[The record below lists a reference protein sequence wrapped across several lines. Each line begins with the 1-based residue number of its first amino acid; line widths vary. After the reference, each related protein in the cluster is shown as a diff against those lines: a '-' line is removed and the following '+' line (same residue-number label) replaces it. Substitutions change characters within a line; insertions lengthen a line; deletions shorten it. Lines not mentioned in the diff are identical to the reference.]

1 MAKVNSRK
9 SNPTSPAPPPAPP
22 LLARKS
28 KKKSSFSF
36 FSIPALFFFL
46 IFALQLFF
54 PSLFNSLSTS
64 LPTYLDKLQSI
75 LSQQAK
81 YPPSLIPNLPLSS
94 SIATINW
101 DDSADSSATISNI
114 IRTSLPAVIRQGP
127 VTSWSLMKWNLLEI
141 IQSGN
146 DIVIDQMRYQHQD
159 PVFILGRD
167 RDPHGMIGK
176 PADRPL
182 QLINSSLS
190 QFLKTLFNETEYYY
204 WNGELLWI
212 EEIIGETTTSSS
224 PSSKS
229 DWSVFKYVDP
239 KLSDSIQEQED
250 TDIWIPMI
258 WLSHPGVVTQTHYD
272 PQYNFLSQLQ
282 GTKRVI
288 LFPPSET
295 SLYLYPHIHRSYRQ
309 SQLPLEF
316 FDQNQTHPNQNL
328 FPTLPQSG
336 VEVVL
341 HPGDTLFI
349 PPYWYHRVEALTMS
363 ISVSV
368 TSPTFLEAQF
378 SEIYWQPLPLGP
390 FSDSKEG
397 KMIAAKLFLG
407 LFLHMLQQEFH
418 DSLRSFSQSLYLSR
432 YHPLYSSPHSPSA
445 VPPSAVSFQCPSYP
459 TEESRY
465 GKLIQEKSHDI
476 QSVIRKSVEIFEKIQ
491 CDQEIKRNFMRDYV
505 EEISRWAVGPEETV
519 WFIRDC
525 LR

>member
-1 MAKVNSRK
+1 MTKVNSRK
-9 SNPTSPAPPPAPP
+9 SRSSGASRSPQQNALPPSPQ
-22 LLARKS
+22 LATRRS
-28 KKKSSFSF
+28 KKRSSFSF

-46 IFALQLFF
+46 FFALQLFF
-54 PSLFNSLSTS
+54 PSLFNSITKS
-64 LPTYLDKLQSI
+64 LPTYLDQLQSI

-81 YPPSLIPNLPLSS
+81 YPPSLISNLSLSS
-94 SIATINW
+94 SIATIHW
-101 DDSADSSATISNI
+101 DDSSDSSLTLSNI
-114 IRTSLPAVIRQGP
+114 VKTSLPTVIRQGP
-127 VTSWSLMKWNLLEI
+127 VVSWPLMKWNLLESL
-141 IQSGN
+141 QSGH
-146 DIVIDQMRYQHQD
+146 DIAIDQMRYQHQD

-167 RDPHGMIGK
+167 RDPNGMLGK
-176 PADRPL
+176 PSDRPL

-224 PSSKS
+224 SSKS
-229 DWSVFKYVDP
+229 DWSVFKYVDS
-239 KLSDSIQEQED
+239 KLSDSIKED
-250 TDIWIPMI
+250 ADLWIPMI

-295 SLYLYPHIHRSYRQ
+295 SLYLFPHIHRSYRQ
-309 SQLPLEF
+309 SQLPLEISF
-316 FDQNQTHPNQNL
+316 NQTRPDPQL
-328 FPTLPQSG
+328 FPTLPDSG
-336 VEVVL
+336 IEVVL

-390 FSDSKEG
+390 FSETKEG

-407 LFLHMLQQEFH
+407 LFLHMLQHEFQ
-418 DSLRSFSQSLYLSR
+418 DSLKSFSQSLYLS
-432 YHPLYSSPHSPSA
+432 PSPA
-445 VPPSAVSFQCPSYP
+445 AATSFQCPSYP
-459 TEESRY
+459 SEESTY
-465 GKLIQEKSHDI
+465 GKLIQERSRDI
-476 QSVIRKSVEIFEKIQ
+476 QSVIKKSVEIFEQIH

-505 EEISRWAVGPEETV
+505 EEISRWAVGPEDTV
-519 WFIRDC
+519 SFIRDC